1 MKYKRKGEIVMY
13 EIPNAE
19 FVEIQTEDIM
29 NTSNETS
36 DNEDFNDG
44 EE

>member
-1 MKYKRKGEIVMY
+1 MY

-29 NTSNETS
+29 YTSGDTS
-36 DNEDFNDG
+36 DTEDGGDNE
-44 EE
+44 E